1 MMGLFVMWG
10 RVLRKI
16 ENTKIWGRNKI
27 IIIIIIIIVTKILLD

>member
-16 ENTKIWGRNKI
+16 ENTEIWGGNK
-27 IIIIIIIIVTKILLD
+27 IIIIIIIVTKILLD